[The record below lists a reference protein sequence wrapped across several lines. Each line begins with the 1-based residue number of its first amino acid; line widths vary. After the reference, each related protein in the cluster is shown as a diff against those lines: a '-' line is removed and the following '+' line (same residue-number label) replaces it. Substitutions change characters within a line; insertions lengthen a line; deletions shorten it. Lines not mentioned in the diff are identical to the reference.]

1 MTQSFTQ
8 NPKRRIEFNSSWHVL
23 PLWLHSMKI
32 LLTIFLFL
40 SAMSVFGQDE
50 SLPTDTL
57 IVPQN
62 VRIFKDAR
70 LDILNTRAALMA
82 NEEKNKVQL
91 FKPIVSADGKKKVTG
106 SIYTTKGYRIIVYN
120 GPDRNEAIQAKN
132 NFTKAFP
139 DKRSYMSYNVPSYKI
154 KVGDFEEKGEANE
167 FLRLVSRM
175 FPSSFI
181 VPDIVTIKN
190 INVSE

>member
-1 MTQSFTQ
+1 MPQSFTK
-8 NPKRRIEFNSSWHVL
+8 NPKRRIEFNSSWHAL

-40 SAMSVFGQDE
+40 SAISAFGQDE

-57 IVPQN
+57 IIPQN

-70 LDILNTRAALMA
+70 LDMLNTRAALMA
-82 NEEKNKVQL
+82 NEEKNKLQL
-91 FKPIVSADGKKKVTG
+91 FKPIVSTDGKKKVTG

>member
-1 MTQSFTQ
+1 MPQSFAP
-8 NPKRRIEFNSSWHVL
+8 NPKRRIEFNSSWYAL

-40 SAMSVFGQDE
+40 SVISAFGQDE

-57 IVPQN
+57 IIPQN

-82 NEEKNKVQL
+82 NEEKNKLQL